1 MTSET
6 EHLIGL
12 QVKVL
17 LLEGNRRAGLE
28 EDKGRPKSWLRLEKK
43 SGEEV
48 FGGSV
53 VVEKRKEFWKFSA
66 IFSIS
71 PHSLTRSVFS
81 AVAVTKKRI
90 GE

>member
-53 VVEKRKEFWKFSA
+53 VVEKRKEFWKFST

-90 GE
+90 WE